1 MSRWIVLVLA
11 AVALAGCERDRA
23 RGPGTAEPSTGIQ
36 GGPQSGEEASATT
49 QPAKLSDHDR
59 DFIHKAAMGGLAEV
73 QLGQLALRQAEDAQ
87 VKDLAR
93 TLVDDHSKVNQQL
106 MELAE
111 KKGVDVSRN
120 LDREHRSR
128 VDNLAKR
135 SGREFETAFVNE
147 AIQDHQKDLELFQN
161 EAQNGQ
167 DPDLKALAEKTVPTL
182 REHLRKAQDLQ
193 RQLSTGGGATTMP
206 ATEEETATQPS

>member
-11 AVALAGCERDRA
+11 AVALAGCERDRT
-23 RGPGTAEPSTGIQ
+23 REPGTAEPSAGIQ
-36 GGPQSGEEASATT
+36 GSPQSGEGASATT
-49 QPAKLSDHDR
+49 QPTKLSDQDR
-59 DFIHKAAMGGLAEV
+59 DFIHKAAMGGLTEV
-73 QLGQLALRQAEDAQ
+73 ELGQLALRQAQNAQ

-93 TLVDDHSKVNQQL
+93 TLVDDHSKVTQQL

-111 KKGVDVSRN
+111 KKGVDVPRN

-128 VDNLAKR
+128 VDTLANR

-161 EAQNGQ
+161 QAQNGQ
-167 DPDLKALAEKTVPTL
+167 DPDLKALAEKTVPAL

-193 RQLSTGGGATTMP
+193 QQLSAGGGATTIP
-206 ATEEETATQPS
+206 AAGEKTATQPS